1 MGRDPVRLESVMED
15 RWLSVDEIAAYLG
28 IKRDTVYKWISEK
41 QMPAHR
47 MVPPLEIPQGRG
59 GRVGKDRGS
68 SGVRFSEFGYGEEMM
83 DVLLTF
89 TGFHDPYFKGLVDQE
104 EQPGPILSLLSTRS
118 FDHIFLFD
126 TPSTQRVTGETK
138 DAIKKIHH
146 GSEVHVLEINLADPT
161 NYQEIFR
168 GLRAHLHR
176 IIEDFSSAR
185 FFVAVASG
193 TPHMHACWVLLT
205 ASGEIPA
212 RILHVRPPHFVT
224 KQHPLVT
231 EVDLSSREFPTVR
244 FQDVSIP
251 VEESQAD
258 VDSVRVQL
266 GIVGDHSA
274 MQSSL
279 EMGAMLA
286 PSQAPVL
293 IFGET
298 GTGKELFARYIHR
311 LSGRPRE
318 TFVAV
323 NCAAIPEDLVES
335 LLFGHKKGAFTGAIN
350 DQVGKFDTADKGTLF
365 LDELGELPIPAQ
377 AKLLRVLQDGLVE
390 PIGQAKAHKVDVRI
404 VGATNRDLRKLVRQG
419 KFREDLFY
427 RLNVGEIKLPPL
439 RERRSDIPKL
449 ALHILDRLNGSLRRP
464 KRLSAEALSRL
475 QSHNW
480 AGNVRDL
487 ENVIERSVRLCRN
500 DVLDAD
506 DLLITE
512 PVTYA
517 DPLDALPEPYEG
529 FSLDEF
535 LGSAR
540 KQMILRA
547 LEAANGNQ
555 SQAARMLGITPQAV
569 HKFLQSRP
577 KT

>member
-1 MGRDPVRLESVMED
+1 M
-15 RWLSVDEIAAYLG
+15 
-28 IKRDTVYKWISEK
+28 
-41 QMPAHR
+41 
-47 MVPPLEIPQGRG
+47 
-59 GRVGKDRGS
+59 KDR
-68 SGVRFSEFGYGEEMM
+68 EELM

-89 TGFHDPYFKGLVDQE
+89 TGFHDPYFKGLIDQG

-126 TPSTQRVTGETK
+126 TPSTQKVTQETK
-138 DAIKKIHH
+138 DAISKLHRQ
-146 GSEVHVLEINLADPT
+146 SEVHVLEINLDDPT
-161 NYQEIFR
+161 NYREIFK
-168 GLRAHLHR
+168 GLRAHL
-176 IIEDFSSAR
+176 IDILER
-185 FFVAVASG
+185 FQTASFFIAVASG
-193 TPHMHACWVLLT
+193 TPHMHACWVLLA

-224 KQHPLVT
+224 KENPLVSDI
-231 EVDLSSREFPTVR
+231 DLSSREFPTVR
-244 FQDVSIP
+244 FQAGMIP
-251 VEESQAD
+251 VEENESD
-258 VDSVRVQL
+258 VDSTRIQL
-266 GIVGDHSA
+266 GMVGEHPA
-274 MQSSL
+274 MQRAL

-286 PSQAPVL
+286 PSQAPIL

-298 GTGKELFARYIHR
+298 GTGKELFARFIHR
-311 LSGRPRE
+311 LSGSARE
-318 TFVAV
+318 TFVIV

-335 LLFGHKKGAFTGAIN
+335 LLFGHKKGAFTGAIT
-350 DQVGKFDTADKGTLF
+350 DQVGKFDVADKGTLF
-365 LDELGELPIPAQ
+365 LDELGELPLSTQ
-377 AKLLRVLQDGLVE
+377 AKLLRVLDDGLVE
-390 PIGQAKAHKVDVRI
+390 PVGEAKPHKVEVRI
-404 VGATNRDLRKLVRQG
+404 VAATNRDMRKLVRQG

-427 RLNVGEIKLPPL
+427 RLNVGEVMLPPL

-464 KRLSAEALSRL
+464 KRLSSEALSRL

-480 AGNVRDL
+480 PGNVRDL
-487 ENVIERSVRLCRN
+487 ENVIERSVRLCRR

-517 DPLDALPEPYEG
+517 DPLGALPDPQEG

-555 SQAARMLGITPQAV
+555 SQAARLLGISPQAV
-569 HKFLQSRP
+569 HKFLQQSKS

>member
-1 MGRDPVRLESVMED
+1 
-15 RWLSVDEIAAYLG
+15 
-28 IKRDTVYKWISEK
+28 
-41 QMPAHR
+41 
-47 MVPPLEIPQGRG
+47 
-59 GRVGKDRGS
+59 
-68 SGVRFSEFGYGEEMM
+68 M

-89 TGFHDPYFKGLVDQE
+89 TGFHDPYFKGLIDQE
-104 EQPGPILSLLSTRS
+104 EQPGPIMSLITTRS
-118 FDHIFLFD
+118 FDQIVLFD
-126 TPSTQRVTGETK
+126 TPATQKITNETQKAIRKTHPAVQLHIIETG
-138 DAIKKIHH
+138 II
-146 GSEVHVLEINLADPT
+146 DPT
-161 NYQEIFR
+161 NYYEIFKE
-168 GLRAHLHR
+168 LREHVHHL
-176 IIEDFSSAR
+176 IDEFEAAR
-185 FFVAVASG
+185 FYVAVASG
-193 TPHMHACWVLLT
+193 TPHMHACWVLLV

-212 RILHVRPPHFVT
+212 RILHIRPPRFVT
-224 KQHPLVT
+224 REHPLVS
-231 EVDLSSREFPTVR
+231 EVDLSSREFPIVR
-244 FQDVSIP
+244 FQDGPIL
-251 VEESQAD
+251 VEDGQFD
-258 VDSVRVQL
+258 VDSVRLQL
-266 GIVGDHSA
+266 GIIGDHSA
-274 MQSSL
+274 MRRAL
-279 EMGAMLA
+279 ELGAMLA

-298 GTGKELFARYIHR
+298 GTGKELFAQYIHR

-318 TFVAV
+318 IFVAV

-350 DQVGKFDTADKGTLF
+350 DQVGKFDSADKGTLF
-365 LDELGELPIPAQ
+365 LDELGELPMPAQ

-390 PIGQAKAHKVDVRI
+390 PIGRTKAHKVDVRI

-487 ENVIERSVRLCRN
+487 ENVIERSIRLCRN
-500 DVLDAD
+500 DVLDVD

-517 DPLDALPEPYEG
+517 DPLDALPDPYEG
-529 FSLDEF
+529 FILDAF
-535 LGSAR
+535 LGSVR
-540 KQMILRA
+540 KQLILRA

-555 SQAARMLGITPQAV
+555 SQAARMLGISPQAV
-569 HKFLQSRP
+569 HKFLQQSRHN
-577 KT
+577 T

>member
-1 MGRDPVRLESVMED
+1 
-15 RWLSVDEIAAYLG
+15 
-28 IKRDTVYKWISEK
+28 
-41 QMPAHR
+41 
-47 MVPPLEIPQGRG
+47 
-59 GRVGKDRGS
+59 
-68 SGVRFSEFGYGEEMM
+68 
-83 DVLLTF
+83 
-89 TGFHDPYFKGLVDQE
+89 
-104 EQPGPILSLLSTRS
+104 
-118 FDHIFLFD
+118 
-126 TPSTQRVTGETK
+126 
-138 DAIKKIHH
+138 
-146 GSEVHVLEINLADPT
+146 
-161 NYQEIFR
+161 
-168 GLRAHLHR
+168 
-176 IIEDFSSAR
+176 
-185 FFVAVASG
+185 
-193 TPHMHACWVLLT
+193 
-205 ASGEIPA
+205 
-212 RILHVRPPHFVT
+212 
-224 KQHPLVT
+224 
-231 EVDLSSREFPTVR
+231 
-244 FQDVSIP
+244 
-251 VEESQAD
+251 
-258 VDSVRVQL
+258 
-266 GIVGDHSA
+266 
-274 MQSSL
+274 
-279 EMGAMLA
+279 MLA

-377 AKLLRVLQDGLVE
+377 AKLMRVLQDGLVE

-419 KFREDLFY
+419 KFHEDLFY

-512 PVTYA
+512 PVIYA